1 MQNKIF
7 LDTDIVLDLLLD
19 NRENSKST
27 QDFLLNYL
35 NDDTLLVISSSSLDA
50 IYIEGS
56 KNDQIN
62 ETIELLNEIVSSKE
76 LWQIIDPSVRER
88 GFALDYIEKN
98 GSGNYEDLKQ
108 YFCALDSSCSM
119 IITNNVNFPQL
130 DLKIIRTN
138 ESLENF
144 ENRDRRVEDKEEKKG
159 FFGNLFGNLFK

>member
-35 NDDTLLVISSSSLDA
+35 NDDTFLVISSSSLDL
-50 IYIEGS
+50 IYEEGE
-56 KNDQIN
+56 KNNQIH
-62 ETIELLNEIVSSKE
+62 ETIELLGEIESSKE
-76 LWQIIDPSVRER
+76 LWQIIDPSIRER
-88 GFALDYIEKN
+88 AFALEYIDKN

-108 YFCALDSSCSM
+108 YFCAFDSSCSL

-138 ESLENF
+138 ESLDNF
-144 ENRDRRVEDKEEKKG
+144 ENKNRRVEDKGEKKG